1 MKAVMDTNH
10 RYCVFLILK
19 DGRKFIVDPIVADYA
34 KHYLKVNA
42 TSYEP
47 YEFKFEEGDIDTL
60 CNLTNIDIS
69 VTTSTDEH
77 GSETHTYP
85 ACTSNPI
92 KVLDSM
98 PKLNYHCSEFKSLAP
113 ESPLMKYVV
122 EPLCAKEFIITSIA
136 EEGSVIYAVGSG
148 LSVKCRVHDDNVSFT
163 LRTTNLV
170 NGNGIKSSFENFEKI
185 LDKMYSKFIQRTNA
199 LISLPYE
206 LLFTLGKTQQDSKW
220 HPEGNVLDHT
230 ELMVWASGLDSDLAV
245 ASVFHDL
252 GKMDTTAWNMKKGK
266 WTAYGH
272 EALANR
278 YIDSYGNCLNHLD
291 YDEECVRFICEN
303 HMRVGKIKE
312 MSEKKAKAL
321 RESPYFDKLWQFHQ
335 IDGID
340 VIFNF

>member
-34 KHYLKVNA
+34 KHYLKVDA
-42 TSYEP
+42 ARYEP
-47 YEFKFEEGDIDTL
+47 YQFKFEEGYKDTI
-60 CNLTNIDIS
+60 CNLTNTDIS
-69 VTTSTDEH
+69 VTITIDEH
-77 GSETHTYP
+77 VGNAHTYP
-85 ACTSNPI
+85 ACTNNPI

-98 PKLNYHCSEFKSLAP
+98 PKLNGHCDEFESIDP
-113 ESPLMKYVV
+113 ESPLMRYIIK
-122 EPLCAKEFIITSIA
+122 PLCAKEFIITSVKDGGNA
-136 EEGSVIYAVGSG
+136 IYAVGKG
-148 LSVKCRVHDDNVSFT
+148 LNFEYLLHDNNISLT
-163 LRTTNLV
+163 LRTTYLV
-170 NGNGIKSSFENFEKI
+170 NGNNIKCSFEKFAET
-185 LDKMYSKFIQRTNA
+185 LDKMCSKVLKRTKA
-199 LISLPYE
+199 LICLPYE
-206 LLFTLGKTQQDSKW
+206 LLFILNSTPQDSKW
-220 HPEGNVLDHT
+220 HPEGNVADHI
-230 ELMVWASGLDSDLAV
+230 ELMVWASGLDDDLAA

-252 GKMDTTAWNMKKGK
+252 GKMDTTEWNMKKGK

-272 EALANR
+272 EDLAKH
-278 YIDSYGNCLNHLD
+278 YIDSYGDCLNHLD